1 MVFVHNGLTG
11 GDVEQVINRVA
22 DPARASAKQVH
33 ILSSED
39 ELRELCRTSLRGV
52 SSCIAAAIFYSS
64 PSEGP
69 NGYWNYS
76 IRTDGSLGVGIKV
89 NRNDNDQEIYLL
101 PFQHSIDWAI
111 AQVNSTNN
119 SNALP
124 NHVRSMNIVLLAC
137 STNPGIG

>member
-1 MVFVHNGLTG
+1 
-11 GDVEQVINRVA
+11 
-22 DPARASAKQVH
+22 VH

-39 ELRELCRTSLRGV
+39 GLRELCRTSLRGV

-64 PSEGP
+64 PTEGP

-89 NRNDNDQEIYLL
+89 NRNDNDQETYLL

-119 SNALP
+119 GGALP
-124 NHVRSMNIVLLAC
+124 SHVRLMNILLVAC